1 MAILN
6 IKDPEVHALAVELA
20 ERTGQ
25 TLTQAVKEAL
35 RDRLARERAAK
46 SDQRR
51 LIARVLA
58 LGRRASSRPV
68 LDPRSHEQILGY
80 DEFGV
85 PRS

>member
-1 MAILN
+1 MPVLN

-20 ERTGQ
+20 EHTGQ

-51 LIARVLA
+51 RIARVLE
-58 LGRRASSRPV
+58 LGRRASSP
-68 LDPRSHEQILGY
+68 EQILGY
-80 DEFGV
+80 DKFGV